1 MRLKQITEHSILIFF
16 KLAQPLNDGDVKSNP
31 GFTQMINLVNFHT
44 TIQRKL
50 KFLKEKIPNK
60 CDLGENINVNIA
72 SDPKTQNVFFFNTT
86 QPFSL
91 NIIKPWSVTW
101 PSFKD
106 SLQKLEFEVNN
117 YLN

>member
-1 MRLKQITEHSILIFF
+1 MRFKQITEHSILIFF

-72 SDPKTQNVFFFNTT
+72 SDPKT
-86 QPFSL
+86 
-91 NIIKPWSVTW
+91 
-101 PSFKD
+101 
-106 SLQKLEFEVNN
+106 
-117 YLN
+117 